1 MTEYVTSPLTDFMFY
16 KADNAGIP
24 LSGTFELTPLCNFS
38 CRMCY
43 VRKTAKEVRDSK
55 RPMMTLDQWLT
66 LAGEACDAGM
76 LYLLLTGGEPTAWP
90 DFWKLYEELI
100 HMGLLVSINTNGSK
114 LDDAAI
120 QKLIQLPPRRVNLT
134 LYGADDSTYEN
145 LCQVKNMFS
154 KVDHSIHELL
164 DAGIQVKLNCSLTPF
179 NADDLEK
186 LVAYAQERGL
196 ILDIAT
202 YMFPPLRRDESMVGS
217 NERFTPEQAA
227 RYRLKAYQLQYG
239 EEKYI
244 SFLRSIQNGSVAPP
258 GLEEG
263 CVDPVDGK
271 IRCRAG
277 KSSFWVTWDGWMT
290 PCGMMTDPKM
300 EIQDRP
306 FRDVWQ
312 EVMEASH
319 RIELSGV
326 CGKCPNMQLCHACA
340 AMAQTET
347 GRFSGIPSYLCET
360 VKEMKQLAEEQL
372 QFVRRTQK

>member
-1 MTEYVTSPLTDFMFY
+1 MTEYITSPLTDYMFY

-43 VRKTAKEVRDSK
+43 VRKTVEEVRNSK
-55 RPMMTLDQWLT
+55 RSVMTLNQWLN
-66 LAGEACDAGM
+66 LAKEACDAGM

-100 HMGLLVSINTNGSK
+100 HMGLLVSINTNGS
-114 LDDAAI
+114 LLNDEAI
-120 QKLIQLPPRRVNLT
+120 QKLVKLPPRRVNLT
-134 LYGADDSTYEN
+134 LYGAGDSTYEN

-154 KVDHSIHELL
+154 KVDSSIRRLQ
-164 DAGIQVKLNCSLTPF
+164 DAGIQVKLNCSLTPY

-186 LVAYAQERGL
+186 IVAYAQERGL

-202 YMFPPLRRDESMVGS
+202 YMFPPLRRDESQVGM
-217 NERFTPEQAA
+217 NDRFTPEQAA
-227 RYRLKAYQLQYG
+227 SYRLKAYKLQYG

-244 SFLRSIQNGSVAPP
+244 SFLKNIQKGSVAPP

-263 CVDPVDGK
+263 CIDPVDGK

-277 KSSFWVTWDGWMT
+277 KSSFWVTWDGWIT
-290 PCGMMTDPKM
+290 PCGMMTEPKI
-300 EIQDRP
+300 ELKGRS
-306 FRDVWQ
+306 FEKAWQ
-312 EVMEASH
+312 EVMDKSH

-326 CGKCPNMQLCHACA
+326 CEKCPNMQLCHSCA

-347 GRFSGIPSYLCET
+347 GTFSGIPFYLCET
-360 VKEMKQLAEEQL
+360 VKEMKRLANEQL
-372 QFVRRTQK
+372 

>member
-1 MTEYVTSPLTDFMFY
+1 MTEYITSPLTDYMFY

-66 LAGEACDAGM
+66 LAEEACDAGM

>member
-1 MTEYVTSPLTDFMFY
+1 MTEYITSPLTDYIFY

-66 LAGEACDAGM
+66 LAEEACDAGM

-300 EIQDRP
+300 EIQDRS